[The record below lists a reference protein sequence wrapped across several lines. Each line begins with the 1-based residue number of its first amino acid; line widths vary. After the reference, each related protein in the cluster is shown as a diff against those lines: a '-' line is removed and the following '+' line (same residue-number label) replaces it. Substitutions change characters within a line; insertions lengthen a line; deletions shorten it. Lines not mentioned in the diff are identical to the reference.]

1 MKRTVLSVA
10 TLVAV
15 GFVGSAQAVNLVNET
30 NSATPTSGE
39 LQPGS
44 SSYVNTSGGT
54 TYGLSRGVQIL
65 RESTSAQMFQAYCI
79 DPKTAANIS
88 SNAYATTDLDTFFTG
103 GAGGY
108 STSGYHKQLTNGNYN
123 TLVANGKDNLA
134 GGTAVRN
141 NLNELFSYAY
151 ADSLQSGTNATA
163 FGLAVWE
170 IIMQDG
176 SSATSGFSA
185 TTNQF
190 RAKGSTNALDNDAIE
205 SRFNTYLSALN
216 AANEA
221 GGWSNIGLGSKSN
234 YSYTVYYTSAPSFGQ
249 NFIRANPT
257 GSVPV
262 PGSLALAGIALIGMV
277 RVRRSKA

>member
-65 RESTSAQMFQAYCI
+65 RESTSAQQFQAYCI
-79 DPKTAANIS
+79 DPKTTTNFS
-88 SNAYATTDLDTFFTG
+88 YEYATTDLNTFFTG
-103 GAGGY
+103 GSGGY
-108 STSGYHKQLTNGNYN
+108 ASSGYHNQLNNGKY
-123 TLVANGKDNLA
+123 ANLLSGGKDNLA
-134 GGTAVRN
+134 GGTAVRD

-176 SSATSGFSA
+176 TSASAGFSA
-185 TTNQF
+185 TAGQF
-190 RAKGSTNALDNDAIE
+190 RAMGSTNANDNDAIQ

-257 GSVPV
+257 SSVPV

>member
-1 MKRTVLSVA
+1 MVRVSFVQICFKSRKSTMKRTVLSVA

-54 TYGLSRGVQIL
+54 TYVSSRGVQIL

-103 GAGGY
+103 GSGGY
-108 STSGYHKQLTNGNYN
+108 STSGYHKQLTNGNYG

-163 FGLAVWE
+163 FGLGGV
-170 IIMQDG
+170 G
-176 SSATSGFSA
+176 
-185 TTNQF
+185 NHH
-190 RAKGSTNALDNDAIE
+190 
-205 SRFNTYLSALN
+205 
-216 AANEA
+216 A
-221 GGWSNIGLGSKSN
+221 GRH
-234 YSYTVYYTSAPSFGQ
+234 FGQ
-249 NFIRANPT
+249 FGLQRDGRPIPRQGLDERQRQRRDAVSLQYLLV
-257 GSVPV
+257 GFQLRQRGGRLVQHR
-262 PGSLALAGIALIGMV
+262 PGFEDELLVHGVL
-277 RVRRSKA
+277 

>member
-65 RESTSAQMFQAYCI
+65 RESTSAQQFQAYCI
-79 DPKTAANIS
+79 DPRTTANFS
-88 SNAYATTDLDTFFTG
+88 YEYATTDLNTFFTG

-108 STSGYHKQLTNGNYN
+108 ASSAYHNQLNNGKYANLLSG
-123 TLVANGKDNLA
+123 GKDNLA

-151 ADSLQSGTNATA
+151 ADSLQSDTNATA